1 MVLGS
6 NAFVVLGSD
15 AFMVLESDSI
25 VILGRNT
32 FFSPFDA
39 YKIL

>member
-32 FFSPFDA
+32 FFSPFEA